1 MMKSSC
7 IGAILIGLSSL
18 ISFSLVA
25 ADSAAGKSKSAV
37 CAGCHG
43 ADGNSA
49 NGVWPILAGQHA
61 SYLEKQLKN
70 FKSAERA
77 DPVMQGMVA
86 GLNEVDIQD
95 IAAYYESQKSKP
107 VAFDK
112 ALVARG
118 EGIYR
123 GGITEISVAAC
134 IACHGPDAGGNGPA
148 SYPSLKGQ
156 HSEYL
161 VAQLKKFRA
170 GTRANDSYSMMRSL
184 TARMSDEEIM
194 AVAAYISAIQ

>member
-1 MMKSSC
+1 MKSSC

-18 ISFSLVA
+18 ISFNLVA
-25 ADSAAGKSKSAV
+25 TDSAAGKSKSAV

-49 NGVWPILAGQHA
+49 SGVWPILAGQHA
-61 SYLEKQLKN
+61 SYLVKQMKN
-70 FKSAERA
+70 FKSSERV
-77 DPVMQGMVA
+77 DPVMQSMA
-86 GLNEVDIQD
+86 ASLSEVDMQD
-95 IAAYYESQKSKP
+95 IAAYFESQKRNP
-107 VAFDK
+107 VAFDN

-118 EGIYR
+118 ESIYR

-134 IACHGPDAGGNGPA
+134 MACHGPDAGGNGPA

-161 VAQLKKFRA
+161 VVQLKKFRG
-170 GTRANDSYSMMRSL
+170 GTRANDSYSIMRSL
-184 TARMSDEEIM
+184 AERMSDEEIM

>member
-25 ADSAAGKSKSAV
+25 ADSAAGKSKSAA

-61 SYLEKQLKN
+61 LYLEKQLKN
-70 FKSAERA
+70 FKSAERT

-86 GLNEVDIQD
+86 ALSEADIQD
-95 IAAYYESQKSKP
+95 IAAYYESQKRKP

-148 SYPSLKGQ
+148 SYPSLKSQ

-184 TARMSDEEIM
+184 AARMSDEEIM

>member
-1 MMKSSC
+1 MKSSW
-7 IGAILIGLSSL
+7 IGAILIGLANL
-18 ISFSLVA
+18 IPFNLVA

-61 SYLEKQLKN
+61 SYLAKQLNN

-77 DPVMQGMVA
+77 DAIMQGMA
-86 GLNEVDIQD
+86 AALSEEDIQD
-95 IAAYYESQKSKP
+95 IAAYYASQKSKP
-107 VAFDK
+107 VTFDK

-134 IACHGPDAGGNGPA
+134 MACHGPDGGGNGPA
-148 SYPSLKGQ
+148 VYPSLKGQ
-156 HSEYL
+156 HTDYL
-161 VAQLKKFRA
+161 ALQLKKFRD
-170 GTRANDSYSMMRSL
+170 GTRANDSYSIMRSL
-184 TARMSDEEIM
+184 AARMSDEEIM